1 MMVSAFHTLANMVLI
16 PICTID
22 SFFSPSLLAWIV
34 REVTVGTI
42 AWIIMTHFW
51 LWILLINYLFLAI
64 RLLNYWI

>member
-1 MMVSAFHTLANMVLI
+1 MMVSAFHTLAHMVLI

-22 SFFSPSLLAWIV
+22 SFFSPSLLALIMH
-34 REVTVGTI
+34 EVTVGTI